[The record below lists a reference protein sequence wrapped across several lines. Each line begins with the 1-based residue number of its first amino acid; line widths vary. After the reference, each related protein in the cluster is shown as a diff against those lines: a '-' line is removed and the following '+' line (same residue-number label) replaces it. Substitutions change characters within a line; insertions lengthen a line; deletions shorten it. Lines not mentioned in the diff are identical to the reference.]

1 MAHLK
6 SYSDK
11 RVLGAS
17 GWEKGKE
24 RERGWLQ
31 DWETFWNTGDDV
43 IKKKKKA
50 KKGQC
55 ESKRNVK
62 KARGE
67 EMKPRCL

>member
-24 RERGWLQ
+24 RECGWLR

-43 IKKKKKA
+43 IKKKKKT
-50 KKGQC
+50 KKRKMREQ
-55 ESKRNVK
+55 EKR
-62 KARGE
+62 E
-67 EMKPRCL
+67 EGLE